1 MYFTKLIS
9 RSLLIVCAIKYA
21 TSADI
26 LEDEDDT
33 IYDRNNH
40 DSQKTFHNQ
49 FAVLVPRGR
58 DARDPVRAL
67 LGVQA
72 LDIMGSRTPRGGVSI
87 AGFRPEGG
95 FRLQGF
101 RIFGREAPETAPK
114 APF

>member
-1 MYFTKLIS
+1 MVTEDV
-9 RSLLIVCAIKYA
+9 RMVCL
-21 TSADI
+21 T
-26 LEDEDDT
+26 LGLRHT
-33 IYDRNNH
+33 
-40 DSQKTFHNQ
+40 
-49 FAVLVPRGR
+49 R

-72 LDIMGSRTPRGGVSI
+72 LDIMGSRTPEGGGVSI

-101 RIFGREAPETAPK
+101 RIFGPEAPVTAPK

>member
-1 MYFTKLIS
+1 MFPDALWVT
-9 RSLLIVCAIKYA
+9 
-21 TSADI
+21 
-26 LEDEDDT
+26 
-33 IYDRNNH
+33 
-40 DSQKTFHNQ
+40 
-49 FAVLVPRGR
+49 LVTR

>member
-1 MYFTKLIS
+1 MKL
-9 RSLLIVCAIKYA
+9 L
-21 TSADI
+21 T
-26 LEDEDDT
+26 T
-33 IYDRNNH
+33 
-40 DSQKTFHNQ
+40 
-49 FAVLVPRGR
+49 R
-58 DARDPVRAL
+58 DAGDPVRAL

-101 RIFGREAPETAPK
+101 QIFGREAPETAPK